1 MLIIGELI
9 NSTRKAIKKAIEE
22 RDAATIKDLAL
33 KQVEAGANWLD
44 VNAGAF
50 VNDEI
55 ERLEWLITTVREVT
69 QAPLCIDSPRPAA
82 LERGLAMAGDNP
94 FTNSITAEKE
104 RYREVL
110 PIVKKYRTNVVA
122 LSLDDSGMTDDM
134 DRVFHV
140 AEGLIKRLQDDGVPA
155 PQIFIDP
162 LVRPVSTNTEYGVG
176 VLGLLE
182 RITAAFPDVHKTCGL
197 SNISYGLPK
206 RKLINQTFMVMA
218 IARGLDSAIID
229 PLDPRMM
236 AEICAA
242 ETLMGRDTYC
252 MEYIK
257 ADRAGRFEGVI

>member
-9 NSTRKAIKKAIEE
+9 NSTRKSIKKAIEE

-33 KQVEAGANWLD
+33 RQVEAGANWLD

-50 VNDEI
+50 VNGEV
-55 ERLEWLITTVREVT
+55 EQLEWLITTVRQVT
-69 QAPLCIDSPRPAA
+69 QSPLCIDSPRPAA
-82 LERGLAMAGDNP
+82 LERGLAMAGENP

-110 PIVKKYRTNVVA
+110 PLVKKYHTNVVA
-122 LSLDDSGMTDDM
+122 LSLDDNGMTDDM
-134 DRVFHV
+134 DQVYRV
-140 AEGLIKRLQDDGVPA
+140 AEGLIKRLEDDGVP
-155 PQIFIDP
+155 PQHIFIDP
-162 LVRPVSTNTEYGVG
+162 LVRPVSTNSEYGSG
-176 VLGLLE
+176 VLALLE
-182 RITAAFPDVHKTCGL
+182 RITAGFPDVHKTCGL

-242 ETLMGRDTYC
+242 EALIGRDVYC

-257 ADRAGRFEGVI
+257 ADRAGKFEGVV